1 MRGEGQKDNIDI
13 HAKTIT
19 FSWQRDYKKLKVLYK
34 GGFAFTISSCQWERN
49 FPY

>member
-19 FSWQRDYKKLKVLYK
+19 LSCFRDNEIIK
-34 GGFAFTISSCQWERN
+34 N
-49 FPY
+49 